1 MENFLKISLLGLGF
15 FFASGILA
23 QESDSTTFSR
33 WEHSASLNFNFF
45 QDAFYLLPTYEVSK
59 GHLHL
64 AARYNYEDI
73 NTFSGWVG
81 YNFMGGNHLAY
92 VITPMVGG
100 LVGRTNAFA
109 AGALIQLDFSRLSFY
124 SEAEYVFDIVAY
136 GNDYF
141 SNYFYTWTDISYAL
155 ADWLEVGLSVQ
166 NLRTY
171 QSSPDIQRGLLISTS
186 VKEVDIT
193 GYFYSSL
200 TADPFFILTLSKDFD
215 VVCK

>member
-1 MENFLKISLLGLGF
+1 MVLGF
-15 FFASGILA
+15 FLSTEILA
-23 QESDSTTFSR
+23 QDNDSSSMTR

-45 QDAFYLLPTYEVSK
+45 QDAFYLLPTYEADK

-64 AARYNYEDI
+64 GARYNYEDI

-81 YNFMGGNHLAY
+81 YNFMGGDHLEY

-109 AGALIQLDFSRLSFY
+109 AGALIQLDFRKISFY
-124 SEAEYVFDIVAY
+124 SEAEYVFDVVAY

-141 SNYFYTWTDISYAL
+141 GNYFYTWTDLSYAL
-155 ADWLEVGLSVQ
+155 ADWLSVGLSVQ

-171 QSSPDIQRGLLISTS
+171 QSSPDIQRGLLVNTAL
-186 VKEVDIT
+186 KEVDIT

-200 TADPFFILTLSKDFD
+200 TADPFFILTLSRDF
-215 VVCK
+215 

>member
-15 FFASGILA
+15 FFATGILA
-23 QESDSTTFSR
+23 QESDSTTFSK

-45 QDAFYLLPTYEVSK
+45 QDAYYLLPTYEVNK

-64 AARYNYEDI
+64 AGRYNYEDI

-81 YNFMGGNHLAY
+81 YNFMGGDHLAY

-109 AGALIQLDFSRLSFY
+109 AGALIQLDFSRFSFY
-124 SEAEYVFDIVAY
+124 SEAEMVFDVVVDGA
-136 GNDYF
+136 DYF
-141 SNYFYTWTDISYAL
+141 GNYFYTWTDMSYAL
-155 ADWLEVGLSVQ
+155 TDWLAVGLSVQ

-171 QSSPDIQRGLLISTS
+171 QSSPDIQRGLLVSTS
-186 VKEVDIT
+186 VKEIDIT

-200 TADPFFILTLSKDFD
+200 TADPFFILTLSKDF
-215 VVCK
+215 

>member
-1 MENFLKISLLGLGF
+1 MEYIKTVRLVGLGLLL
-15 FFASGILA
+15 ATGICA
-23 QESDSTTFSR
+23 QENGTSSFSR

-45 QDAFYLLPTYEVSK
+45 QDAFYLLPTYEVNK

-64 AARYNYEDI
+64 GARYNYEDI
-73 NTFSGWVG
+73 NTFSGWLG
-81 YNFMGGNHLAY
+81 YNFMGGDHLAY

-155 ADWLEVGLSVQ
+155 SDWLAVGLSVQ